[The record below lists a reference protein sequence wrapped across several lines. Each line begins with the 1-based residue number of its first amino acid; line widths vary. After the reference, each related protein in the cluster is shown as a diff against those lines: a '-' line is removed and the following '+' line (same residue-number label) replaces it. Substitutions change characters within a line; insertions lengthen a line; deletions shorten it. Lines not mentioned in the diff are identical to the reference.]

1 MRTPRLSVPEEAIQ
15 KAGGSQQQLDIA
27 IRCGRVVRAQVGQI
41 WMYFFPR
48 REYSKETLV
57 KQSIGAE
64 EVRGGDGEAF
74 DKMEDNMFSEFQWD
88 PESLVPSSLGSNGQ
102 INMLM
107 VPTSSSSAAQS
118 LPMTTPTEAG
128 VFSVFLFLSGLVGAL
143 F

>member
-1 MRTPRLSVPEEAIQ
+1 
-15 KAGGSQQQLDIA
+15 
-27 IRCGRVVRAQVGQI
+27 
-41 WMYFFPR
+41 MYFFPR

-64 EVRGGDGEAF
+64 EVKGGDGEAF
-74 DKMEDNMFSEFQWD
+74 DKMEDNLFSEFQWD

-107 VPTSSSSAAQS
+107 VPTCSSSSAAQS
-118 LPMTTPTEAG
+118 LPMPTPAEAG